1 VWFVGEKILR
11 KGKTRIVRNPDMVHA
26 AVCLE
31 RKYLIADATID
42 KVIDACHKALKEM
55 GLKITEEKS
64 AKEGKTTVLAK
75 EGAMIPLVVKTL
87 LFPFSI
93 SDYVKSAQ
101 RSGVHVVISQSKDGI
116 LLYSCGM
123 ALDETT
129 GKLAEYTKED
139 LVEEVTNT
147 MEALDFENKFINRI
161 RVAFPKAKEIE

>member
-1 VWFVGEKILR
+1 MWFVGEKIIR
-11 KGKTRIVRNPDMVHA
+11 KGKTRIVRNPEMVHA

-64 AKEGKTTVLAK
+64 AEEGKTTVLAK
-75 EGAMIPLVVKTL
+75 EGAIIPLVMKTL

-101 RSGVHVVISQSKDGI
+101 RSGVHVVISQSKGGI

-123 ALDETT
+123 ALEETS
-129 GKLAEYTKED
+129 GKLARYTKED

-147 MEALDFENKFINRI
+147 MEALDFENKFINKI